1 MKPSN
6 EQLIEWAELYCSQ
19 WIIPTAVSESSIPA
33 FVEDVMNWTT
43 EKIAEEFDRKE
54 QAGAKGYGPSVPA
67 KLVRQFGS
75 PSGPTLKQLSLLAL
89 NELVPA
95 EDREKSSY
103 KLLFTVI
110 STLPESPTNT
120 L

>member
-1 MKPSN
+1 MYVIVKHIKTENKKKVPVILLN
-6 EQLIEWAELYCSQ
+6 SQ
-19 WIIPTAVSESSIPA
+19 GEIWE
-33 FVEDVMNWTT
+33 FDT

>member
-1 MKPSN
+1 MRPKQ
-6 EQLIEWAELYCSQ
+6 EQLNEWGERYFCEDQSKTELFVQEVAE
-19 WIIPTAVSESSIPA
+19 WVVKE
-33 FVEDVMNWTT
+33 
-43 EKIAEEFDRKE
+43 IAQEFDRKE
-54 QAGAKGYGPSVPA
+54 QAGAKGYGPSLPA

-89 NELVPA
+89 NELVPV

-103 KLLFTVI
+103 KLLLTVI
-110 STLPESPTNT
+110 STLPETPTNT